1 VPDVTKI
8 TGYQNQPIQLG
19 VDKKVPRSEGAAPS
33 AVPTAPAGNSAVNI
47 TDQAKQL
54 AGLEQ
59 ALQNLPAID
68 ELRVDEIRS
77 AIQDGRYQ
85 VNPERIADK
94 LLRLEL
100 ELSA

>member
-8 TGYQNQPIQLG
+8 TGYQNRPLQLG
-19 VDKKVPRSEGAAPS
+19 IDKKVSRSEEAAPN
-33 AVPTAPAGNSAVNI
+33 AVSTAVANSKAVNI

-54 AGLEQ
+54 ASLEQ
-59 ALQNLPAID
+59 VLQSLPAVD
-68 ELRVDEIRS
+68 EARVAEIRS

-94 LLRLEL
+94 LLRFEQ
-100 ELSA
+100 ELS

>member
-8 TGYQNQPIQLG
+8 TGYQNQPIQTG
-19 VDKKVPRSEGAAPS
+19 FDKKVSRSSDAPS
-33 AVPTAPAGNSAVNI
+33 ATPTAPAGSGAVNI

-54 AGLEQ
+54 ATLEQ
-59 ALQNLPAID
+59 ALQSLPAVD
-68 ELRVDEIRS
+68 ELRVAEIRA

-85 VNPERIADK
+85 VDADRVADK
-94 LLRLEL
+94 LLRLEQ